1 MMRPA
6 LQLPSRRHHC
16 ATFFPHRQQLKP
28 DRAGWHQ
35 QDHDV
40 EEVRDIL
47 GTSQMRKRSLSGVSV
62 PTAEWGFCSF
72 KFTIGD
78 GEMRI
83 AQVAPLTEAVPP
95 KLYGG
100 TERVVHWLTEEL
112 VTLGHDVT
120 LFASGDSQTSA
131 KLDATW
137 PRALRLDGAVRD
149 PNALHTVMLE
159 RVRQKCDDEEFDF
172 LHFHLDYYPFSLF
185 DRQPTPF
192 LTTLHGRLDLPEHQP
207 VFTTFSSI
215 PVISIS
221 NAQRRPVPQANW
233 VRTIHHGLPE
243 KLLMPRPVTPHYLAV
258 LGRIAPE
265 KGVDQAIRIAT
276 RCGIPLKI
284 AAKVDRADQD
294 YYDEL
299 IRPMIDGNPLVD
311 YIGEISDHEK
321 SDFLGGAVGLL
332 VPIDWPEPFGLVMI
346 EAMAC
351 GTPVIAYNRGSV
363 AEIIDD
369 GVTGFVVA
377 DETGAVGAVDRLSRL
392 SRAAIRKQFEARFTA
407 RRMALDYLAVYRS
420 LMEAAEPR
428 IKLVSSAE

>member
-1 MMRPA
+1 
-6 LQLPSRRHHC
+6 
-16 ATFFPHRQQLKP
+16 
-28 DRAGWHQ
+28 
-35 QDHDV
+35 
-40 EEVRDIL
+40 
-47 GTSQMRKRSLSGVSV
+47 
-62 PTAEWGFCSF
+62 
-72 KFTIGD
+72 
-78 GEMRI
+78 MRI

-112 VTLGHDVT
+112 VALGNDVT
-120 LFASGDSQTSA
+120 LFASGDSRTSA

-137 PRALRLDGAVRD
+137 PRALRLDGSVRD
-149 PNALHTVMLE
+149 PNALHMVMLE

-185 DRQPTPF
+185 FRQPTPF

-207 VFTTFSSI
+207 VFTTFSSV

-243 KLLMPRPVTPHYLAV
+243 KLLMPRACRQEYLAV

-265 KGVDQAIRIAT
+265 KGVDRAIKIAT

-294 YYDEL
+294 YYDQL
-299 IRPMIDGNPLVD
+299 ISPLITGNPLVD
-311 YIGEISDHEK
+311 FIGEISDHEK
-321 SDFLGGAVGLL
+321 SDFLSGALALL

-351 GTPVIAYNRGSV
+351 GTPVIAFRRGSV
-363 AEIIDD
+363 PEIVEN
-369 GVTGFVVA
+369 GL
-377 DETGAVGAVDRLSRL
+377 TGAIVETVEE
-392 SRAAIRKQFEARFTA
+392 AITA
-407 RRMALDYLAVYRS
+407 LPFVLALDRNKVR
-420 LMEAAEPR
+420 R
-428 IKLVSSAE
+428 R